1 MGLFKKQ
8 GGPDPESTK
17 KVQDLLNSIG
27 EGEFNLDSDVWH
39 FGYGSSSLD
48 IQLHGK
54 DDNLGFPETLS
65 IWAYVLLDA
74 PYDDEIYRYLM
85 TDANTD
91 FIKWQV
97 SEREGAENKVS
108 VICGTSMLM
117 STVTD
122 ENLDFLLGQV
132 AGCADLW
139 DDKLK
144 ERFGGYRVEDME
156 QENLS

>member
-1 MGLFKKQ
+1 MGLFKKK
-8 GGPDPESTK
+8 GGPDAESIK
-17 KVQDLLNSIG
+17 KVQALLNSIVG
-27 EGEFNLDSDVWH
+27 GDSDPDSDGWH
-39 FGYGSSSLD
+39 IGYGSSVVN
-48 IQLHGK
+48 IQLYGK
-54 DDNLGFPETLS
+54 DENLGFPETLS

-74 PYDDEIYRYLM
+74 PYDEAIYRYLM

-91 FIKWQV
+91 YIRWQV
-97 SEREGAENKVS
+97 SEREGAEGKVS

-139 DDKLK
+139 DDNLK
-144 ERFGGYRVEDME
+144 ERFGGNRFEDME
-156 QENLS
+156 QEDRS

>member
-1 MGLFKKQ
+1 MGLFKKK
-8 GGPDPESTK
+8 GRPDPESTK
-17 KVQDLLNSIG
+17 KVQAILNSIVG
-27 EGEFNLDSDVWH
+27 GDFNLDSDGWH
-39 FGYGSSSLD
+39 IGYGSSFVN
-48 IQLHGK
+48 IQLYGE

-74 PYDDEIYRYLM
+74 PYDDAIYRYLM
-85 TDANTD
+85 TDANTNY
-91 FIKWQV
+91 IRWQV
-97 SEREGAENKVS
+97 SEREGADGKVS

-144 ERFGGYRVEDME
+144 ERFGGYRVEDLE

>member
-1 MGLFKKQ
+1 MGLFKKK

-17 KVQDLLNSIG
+17 KVQALLNSIVG
-27 EGEFNLDSDVWH
+27 GDSDPDSDGWH
-39 FGYGSSSLD
+39 IGYGSSIVN
-48 IQLHGK
+48 IQLYGE
-54 DDNLGFPETLS
+54 DENLGFPETLS
-65 IWAYVLLDA
+65 IWAFVLLDA
-74 PYDDEIYRYLM
+74 PYDDAIYRYLM

-91 FIKWQV
+91 YIRWQV
-97 SEREGAENKVS
+97 SEREGADGKVS

-144 ERFGGYRVEDME
+144 ERFGGYRFEDME